1 MIDKVENLE
10 FVESEA
16 LWGVAHP
23 EHVAPLHLG
32 VAHPEHAAPLLLGAV
47 LLVSVQLDLQLECPR
62 TVGAFLPEKM
72 SARDHPNLILPWG
85 GDPGRGDTGLLINGH
100 NNLVITLMNI

>member
-23 EHVAPLHLG
+23 EHVA
-32 VAHPEHAAPLLLGAV
+32 LLLLSAV
-47 LLVSVQLDLQLECPR
+47 LLVPVQLDLQLEGPG
-62 TVGAFLPEKM
+62 TVRAPLPEEKKNNERQK
-72 SARDHPNLILPWG
+72 SHPDILTWEG
-85 GDPGRGDTGLLINGH
+85 IL
-100 NNLVITLMNI
+100 

>member
-10 FVESEA
+10 FIESEA

-32 VAHPEHAAPLLLGAV
+32 VAHPEHVVLLLLGAV
-47 LLVSVQLDLQLECPR
+47 LLVPVQLDLQLEGPG
-62 TVGAFLPEKM
+62 TVRAPLPEEKKTM
-72 SARDHPNLILPWG
+72 KDKKVILTFS
-85 GDPGRGDTGLLINGH
+85 PGRGYSDILKS
-100 NNLVITLMNI
+100 

>member
-32 VAHPEHAAPLLLGAV
+32 VAHPEHAALLLLGAV
-47 LLVSVQLDLQLECPR
+47 LLVPVQLDLQLEGPG
-62 TVGAFLPEKM
+62 TVRAPLPEEKKNNERQK
-72 SARDHPNLILPWG
+72 SHPDILTWEG
-85 GDPGRGDTGLLINGH
+85 KF
-100 NNLVITLMNI
+100 

>member
-23 EHVAPLHLG
+23 QHVAPLHLG
-32 VAHPEHAAPLLLGAV
+32 VACPEHVVPLLLGAV
-47 LLVSVQLDLQLECPR
+47 LLVPVQLDLQLEGPG
-62 TVGAFLPEKM
+62 TVRASLPEEKKNNVEQQ
-72 SARDHPNLILPWG
+72 SGPDILTWEG
-85 GDPGRGDTGLLINGH
+85 IF
-100 NNLVITLMNI
+100 